1 MKTYFQTPFVQLG
14 VCAEGCST
22 YTFPKLFG
30 KVKANEMLLLGHRM
44 TAEEALRLNFISEI
58 FAPEELDEKIW
69 PKIVK
74 LANLPPEAIKVNKRM
89 IIDHDR
95 KVLKDA
101 CDSELEELKK
111 RLSSKEGIEY
121 MMRFLNSQKVKK

>member
-1 MKTYFQTPFVQLG
+1 MG

-30 KVKANEMLLLGHRM
+30 KGKANEMLLLGHRM
-44 TAEEALRLNFISEI
+44 TADEALRLNFVSEI
-58 FAPEELDEKIW
+58 FAPEELDQKIW

-74 LANLPPEAIKVNKRM
+74 YANLPSEAVKVNKRM

-95 KVLKDA
+95 KILKNT
-101 CDSELEELKK
+101 CDLELVELKQ
-111 RLSSKEGIEY
+111 RLSSKEGIEC